1 MHAEPKDY
9 AVNSFKDAVFSGGTA
24 ATTAEDEK
32 AFRGHLSQNLLYHY
46 SVKKAVSHL
55 DIGFLVFLESQSSTP
70 LPACP
75 PAPEHGSKACSTRD

>member
-1 MHAEPKDY
+1 MHTEPRDY
-9 AVNSFKDAVFSGGTA
+9 AVNSFKGAVFHGGTA

-55 DIGFLVFLESQSSTP
+55 DIGFLVFPESQSSTP
-70 LPACP
+70 LPVCP
-75 PAPEHGSKACSTRD
+75 NIPPSSGAW